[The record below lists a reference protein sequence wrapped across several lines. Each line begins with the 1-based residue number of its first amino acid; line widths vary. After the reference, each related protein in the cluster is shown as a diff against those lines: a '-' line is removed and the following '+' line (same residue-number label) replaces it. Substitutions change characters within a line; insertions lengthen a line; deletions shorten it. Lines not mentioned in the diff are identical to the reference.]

1 MGERYVSALV
11 VLRERYVNA
20 LAALRGRYVSALA
33 VSHERYVGASSEGT
47 VAYRRLPECRVF
59 PDNIY
64 SRAYFLF
71 KLSV

>member
-1 MGERYVSALV
+1 MSEPYVSALV
-11 VLRERYVNA
+11 VLRERYVNM
-20 LAALRGRYVSALA
+20 ALRGRYVSALA